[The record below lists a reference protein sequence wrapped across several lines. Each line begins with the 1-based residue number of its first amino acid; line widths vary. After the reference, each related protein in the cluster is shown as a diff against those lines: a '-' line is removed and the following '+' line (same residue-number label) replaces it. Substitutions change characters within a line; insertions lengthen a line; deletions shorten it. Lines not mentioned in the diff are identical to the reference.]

1 MKRLR
6 IRQRAEWKQS
16 LPDLTW
22 PRSLKVTFS
31 NSWFCATKSFK
42 GPIYWISSD
51 IKQLKTPNPHILKAA
66 LATQMTVLIAKMY
79 LKVLLVR
86 KVDFF
91 HLNLNY
97 DPSYDELLMRL
108 FLPSKAAVSVVIVLA
123 NFLSILQS
131 PPSSLRRHMNAE
143 TQQHV
148 RIFLSAR
155 SQQTR
160 LLLHEWITWFLFEQ
174 KERHELLTK
183 HPITLDHCWNT
194 EIFNTCFSKKKKSIY
209 HLERL

>member
-66 LATQMTVLIAKMY
+66 LASQMTVLIAKMY

-86 KVDFF
+86 KVNFF

-97 DPSYDELLMRL
+97 DPSYDELVMRL

-131 PPSSLRRHMNAE
+131 SVTSIVFTSPHEFRDSAACEDLSLCTITADTTASSWVDNVISLWAE
-143 TQQHV
+143 GKTWVTDQAPYNTW
-148 RIFLSAR
+148 S
-155 SQQTR
+155 
-160 LLLHEWITWFLFEQ
+160 LLEHGDI
-174 KERHELLTK
+174 
-183 HPITLDHCWNT
+183 
-194 EIFNTCFSKKKKSIY
+194 
-209 HLERL
+209 